1 MNKRNQKPDY
11 KNTRKQPMSS
21 AERMKN
27 QRTLNVCGKMD
38 QHKKVKEFDRFRK
51 RAKYADDWLK
61 KQQDGELM
69 SKN

>member
-1 MNKRNQKPDY
+1 
-11 KNTRKQPMSS
+11 MSS

-38 QHKKVKEFDRFRK
+38 QHKKVNEFDRFRK

-61 KQQDGELM
+61 RQQDEELM